1 MARLPDSLDV
11 GAPRGA
17 RLSGDTV
24 RPTDFGLGDVA
35 GAVEQVG
42 QALATRDDRDAEK
55 IIRNAQGPVETRF
68 AELAAGYDGR
78 ESGFANKALASF
90 ENHFT
95 AVTEDTSYSEGVRSA
110 VRRRLDDYR
119 ADFGRRAIG
128 VESQRRAG
136 IVAEQVKVKEEARL
150 GDVAIGFN
158 TAFSAKYQARVDS
171 FDGSDPNF
179 ANGVLAD
186 YDAEAEAALAA
197 APDDLKTPLQSRLNA
212 RRVQVHAQAMEA
224 QDKAHDGFVA
234 KNAERTLGAL
244 ANNVLTNPAAYDTT
258 LADLDTAA
266 AGVPK
271 ALRADFIRSAKGEI
285 AAARLEGLI
294 LKDDSATA
302 KAELADGRYDAVL
315 DPGKKSALMARA
327 DAAERGGP
335 KSLED
340 WRAAYEAED
349 ALESEVAAR
358 AAGSTTGFSLQS
370 IAGVFSPRELASA
383 ERKLQEADRV
393 FAATGNLRSQST
405 ADLRARASAPPPDP
419 TAPDY
424 GRKQQAWELGRKAAA
439 GELAAREKDPAGWA
453 MTSEKPGDAGA
464 TIQTALK
471 GYLEADTPEALTKA
485 AGVYARFTLGMQQQ
499 AGIAPAAQRV
509 LPKDQAADMV
519 SAYARAPAAERP
531 KALASLAAVWAAL
544 PSRTTMQ
551 DGRVVSPRAMAAREL
566 RAAGLGGADISALV
580 DLSDNPGKLALY
592 AEATGNP
599 AALTKLTAKGQE
611 ATLDGQVAA
620 RLAPYFAT
628 ANAAPGAGEQ
638 NAGRVARAQI
648 MARQLVLVK
657 GLTLAEAAKEA
668 TADLVDEYRFVD
680 TWRMPVA
687 RTSANPPSVV
697 RRGAAIA
704 LADLIGRDG
713 QLLATAPGVGMTDPD
728 RRRKSADIVENKG
741 RWVTSEDDSG
751 LTLMIPTQRGWT
763 PAPDLHGRAVRLSWD
778 QLEQIGRRGP
788 SGKAGD
794 WMAPAP
800 AATAP
805 RTVALPRARAAF
817 TAAIEHQESR
827 GNPQAVSP
835 AGALG
840 LRQLMIGTAKWQAR
854 MDGNKVFDGRSD
866 AEIRTLLLSNPAL
879 NRRLSDNHIEY
890 LSKRYDGNV
899 GLMAAAYNAGPGA
912 VDGWLKT
919 YGDPRRGRVSLDE
932 WVADIPFKETRNYV
946 LEVLPRA
953 LKNLQRS

>member
-42 QALATRDDRDAEK
+42 QALANRDDRDAEK
-55 IIRNAQGPVETRF
+55 VIAVPQREFELRM
-68 AELAAGYDGR
+68 AEEAAAYDGA
-78 ESGFANKALASF
+78 EPGWATKALASF
-90 ENHFT
+90 DNHFT
-95 AVTEDTSYSEGVRSA
+95 AVSEDTTYSQGLRFA
-110 VRRRLDDYR
+110 LRRKLDAYK
-119 ADFGRRAIG
+119 ADFGRRALG
-128 VESQRRAG
+128 VEAGKRAG
-136 IVAEQVKVKEEARL
+136 IVADQERGKTQGKLSEGEIAFD
-150 GDVAIGFN
+150 GDFQPRR
-158 TAFSAKYQARVDS
+158 QARYDS
-171 FDGSDPNF
+171 FNGDDPEF
-179 ANGVLAD
+179 MAGITAD
-186 YDAEAEAALAA
+186 YDAAAKAQLDAAEPAVRPALEA
-197 APDDLKTPLQSRLNA
+197 RLNA
-212 RRVQVHAQAMEA
+212 RKVSALAEAMQFQQTTQAKVVQAATDRGVQ
-224 QDKAHDGFVA
+224 
-234 KNAERTLGAL
+234 AL
-244 ANNVLTNPAAYDTT
+244 ANMVSTNPTSYADATGTLQGLASRLPRALQGPFVQEAKGT
-258 LADLDTAA
+258 LATYRVL
-266 AGVPK
+266 
-271 ALRADFIRSAKGEI
+271 
-285 AAARLEGLI
+285 GLI
-294 LKDDSATA
+294 QRGDYQQAQQ
-302 KAELADGRYDAVL
+302 ELADGRYDAVL

-340 WRAAYEAED
+340 WRRVHEAED
-349 ALESEVAAR
+349 ALESEVQARARGATTGISLQEIAAR
-358 AAGSTTGFSLQS
+358 L
-370 IAGVFSPRELASA
+370 SPREQASWEQRA
-383 ERKLQEADRV
+383 KQADEV